1 MIAKFILPAYFLLGL
16 ILFVYSYGFLDFNLT
31 LSSHPFLLQI
41 FGKLQHLVYFERPL
55 SGQVFNGIF
64 LVFYLLYLWLLFA
77 VNQERLKSFPWKPFL
92 FLVIFLTFAY
102 PMLSADIFNYIF
114 HTKILWFYHANPH
127 LHAPLEFSGDLWLR
141 FMRWVHTPSAYGPG
155 FTLIESP
162 AYLLSF
168 GKFVPALYL
177 MKLTMT
183 TFFVWAIYLLGQL
196 GRQLKYA
203 PSKIIFIQ
211 LLIAFN
217 PYLLL
222 DMVVNSHNDVVMLAL
237 FLASLNYFWQHR
249 LKLGWL
255 TLLFSVS
262 VKYITAVAAP
272 ALLLRNRQL
281 QLRVAALLLFL
292 PILLSP
298 GRYQSWYLGWVFLP
312 AALTGLP
319 WVYLW
324 ISLASLAATF
334 FYLPFVATGFWLNS
348 LPFVSLILYLP
359 LAVSLLFGIVRKS
372 KA

>member
-1 MIAKFILPAYFLLGL
+1 
-16 ILFVYSYGFLDFNLT
+16 
-31 LSSHPFLLQI
+31 
-41 FGKLQHLVYFERPL
+41 
-55 SGQVFNGIF
+55 
-64 LVFYLLYLWLLFA
+64 
-77 VNQERLKSFPWKPFL
+77 
-92 FLVIFLTFAY
+92 
-102 PMLSADIFNYIF
+102 
-114 HTKILWFYHANPH
+114 
-127 LHAPLEFSGDLWLR
+127 
-141 FMRWVHTPSAYGPG
+141 
-155 FTLIESP
+155 
-162 AYLLSF
+162 
-168 GKFVPALYL
+168 
-177 MKLTMT
+177 
-183 TFFVWAIYLLGQL
+183 
-196 GRQLKYA
+196 
-203 PSKIIFIQ
+203 
-211 LLIAFN
+211 
-217 PYLLL
+217 
-222 DMVVNSHNDVVMLAL
+222 MVVNSHNDVVMLAL